1 MKKEELVRRITNS
14 IRKLEHQTCTAK
26 GEVLDLEDF
35 VPEALKK
42 LGIDKH
48 AFDQEIQTLSELSMQ
63 LANAAA
69 GLHLKMGE
77 VAESYDVKIPIDRVV
92 NTGGGSDKGP

>member
-1 MKKEELVRRITNS
+1 MKKNELVRRITNS

-42 LGIDKH
+42 LGVDKH
-48 AFDQEIQTLSELSMQ
+48 LFDPEISM
-63 LANAAA
+63 LANLTAQASQMAAE
-69 GLHLKMGE
+69 LHLKMAE
-77 VAESYDVKIPIDRVV
+77 LAESEDVKIPTKRVV
-92 NTGGGSDKGP
+92 NTGGGGDKGP